1 MKNKH
6 QNNNFTSNYNY
17 QKNKLIFI
25 KNYMNNK
32 KIYVKKLNLQRS
44 KLKLLY
50 QLKTHKSKIKIKK
63 LCN

>member
-1 MKNKH
+1 
-6 QNNNFTSNYNY
+6 
-17 QKNKLIFI
+17 
-25 KNYMNNK
+25 MNNK